1 MHAIS
6 PKKTKR
12 KKLRCVSK
20 IFKSLTSSGYIYI
33 YIYTRNLGDT
43 KRTNDLMIVTNHSQ
57 TI

>member
-20 IFKSLTSSGYIYI
+20 IFKSLTSSGYIY
-33 YIYTRNLGDT
+33 TRNLGDT
-43 KRTNDLMIVTNHSQ
+43 KRTNDLMMVTNHSQ

>member
-33 YIYTRNLGDT
+33 YTRNLGDT
-43 KRTNDLMIVTNHSQ
+43 KRTNDLMMVTNHSQ